1 MTMAMVKMMM
11 VVIVIVDSILLVLKM
26 MLLNDTCNTAGLC
39 FLAFRRISSTC
50 RLEQGNCIAVFASR
64 KVTPLA
70 KLVYETP

>member
-11 VVIVIVDSILLVLKM
+11 VVIVIVDSILSVLKM

-50 RLEQGNCIAVFASR
+50 RL
-64 KVTPLA
+64 
-70 KLVYETP
+70 